1 MLNLK
6 VNNIISAKGNSIANQ
21 FEIRDYQNNVIYF
34 QSYETIIAK
43 IKDGKISVDRQ
54 SWDYSKTT
62 SKYLNVFLD
71 DFNFSEIA
79 EMNHDQKEQ
88 YFEENNC
95 FEELN

>member
-21 FEIRDYQNNVIYF
+21 FEIRDYKNGVSYF

-43 IKDGKISVDRQ
+43 IKDGKVSVDRQ
-54 SWDYSKTT
+54 SWDYSRTT

-71 DFNFSEIA
+71 DFNYSEIA
-79 EMNHDQKEQ
+79 EMNHNQKEQ
-88 YFEENNC
+88 YFKENNC